1 MPITVQLVTITTDVS
16 ADDFVVLYFLFDI
29 SFLLKQMLQKIK
41 KKKKILRVLQ
51 LSLFYSMIKIRQN
64 ISLSLSPPPPLQQN
78 TWLNKNSLMTFQLY
92 NCMFRI
98 LHTHEANSFYD
109 KTHKPEGNDVWHE
122 HTPTRKAVPESPDF
136 PEHGI

>member
-64 ISLSLSPPPPLQQN
+64 ISLSLPPHPPCNRTHDLI
-78 TWLNKNSLMTFQLY
+78 
-92 NCMFRI
+92 RI
-98 LHTHEANSFYD
+98 L
-109 KTHKPEGNDVWHE
+109 
-122 HTPTRKAVPESPDF
+122 
-136 PEHGI
+136 